1 MGILDFIFGP
11 SKSRQ
16 PAKPQASQSPNS
28 TRNATRR
35 ELVRV
40 ALRDTL
46 VRHGIPT
53 EWVGVETLS
62 AITRGREPGLHMRLI
77 LKHWDMQLL
86 ACGMAL
92 QKHVAQRVLL
102 LDPLAAAWLT
112 GISWQFSPA
121 DDSQCAPL
129 PAPGHWKRVAEA
141 PAALEP
147 APAAIASARLVHSD
161 RRAAL
166 DLLMAGKLPGQRSE
180 NDHPEFSATRPMFG
194 FTEPGRL

>member
-11 SKSRQ
+11 GKRRQ
-16 PAKPQASQSPNS
+16 PAKAQPSQPPNS

-46 VRHGIPT
+46 VRHGVPV

-77 LKHWDMQLL
+77 LRHWEPQLL
-86 ACGMAL
+86 ACGVAL
-92 QKHVAQRVLL
+92 QKNVAARVLL
-102 LDPLAAAWLT
+102 LDPLAATWLT

-121 DDSQCAPL
+121 DESLCAAL
-129 PAPGHWKRVAEA
+129 PGAGHWKR
-141 PAALEP
+141 PAAQ
-147 APAAIASARLVHSD
+147 AAVAGVPAAPVAKEPQAREE
-161 RRAAL
+161 RKAAL
-166 DLLMAGKLPGQRSE
+166 NRMLAGQLPGHRDE
-180 NDHPEFSATRPMFG
+180 DDHPEFSATRPMFG